1 MENWRR
7 GGNER
12 RSGRREKETSRRT
25 SLRDVVWCLEAQELN
40 VSIERMMMRMLGGAR
55 GQAGLRKMIE
65 QSKVNTSRWSRGA
78 ERD

>member
-1 MENWRR
+1 MRE
-7 GGNER
+7 EV
-12 RSGRREKETSRRT
+12 GRREKETSRRT
-25 SLRDVVWCLEAQELN
+25 SLGDVVWCLEAQELN